1 MHVSSGACVRA
12 FFLFSL
18 SHTHT
23 HTCFSPLPPKN
34 IRNLQY
40 SDNRPDVKKYLH
52 APTNITWHGCRW
64 GEGRRRLEEDHRKLY
79 MDNDRPLSVVPYMAE
94 LLDAGIP
101 LLVYNGDRDMTTNM
115 VGTELALNAM
125 EWSGK
130 EDWLDAQRGLW
141 MTDKYESGWA
151 KELGPLSFVVVY
163 NSGHM
168 VPYNQPK
175 PGLDLVTRFIT
186 RTSFVDTDLPLVR
199 VLKSETTLDGAGD
212 TTILTSMEQLVAS
225 ENVNHDMHRL
235 MGGSSTHTAGIVFV
249 SMIVGFALALVMGRR
264 SNHRSQYQ
272 SVPNA

>member
-1 MHVSSGACVRA
+1 
-12 FFLFSL
+12 
-18 SHTHT
+18 
-23 HTCFSPLPPKN
+23 
-34 IRNLQY
+34 
-40 SDNRPDVKKYLH
+40 
-52 APTNITWHGCRW
+52 
-64 GEGRRRLEEDHRKLY
+64 

-130 EDWLDAQRGLW
+130 KDWLDAKRGLW
-141 MTDKYESGWA
+141 MTNNYESGWA

-186 RTSFVDTDLPLVR
+186 HTSFVDTELPTVR
-199 VLKSETTLDGAGD
+199 VTKETHKTFQTHGVSEDAIMMG
-212 TTILTSMEQLVAS
+212 QLVADDG
-225 ENVNHDMHRL
+225 NHMPRL
-235 MGGSSTHTAGIVFV
+235 MGGATTHTAGIVVV
-249 SMIVGFALALVMGRR
+249 SMLVGFALALVMGRR
-264 SNHRSQYQ
+264 ANRSQYQ